1 MMELWKMQKANVYTF
16 FITCFPSLSPPGKE
30 KVFVKNSCANNT
42 NLKTDNTDARVP
54 ERQKLE
60 QSKSDH
66 NFLSLPVGDRRRKKV
81 CDHLGVVCFE
91 TVAARVCCRSLLCV
105 LVLQAESRHAADQV
119 PHSAGA
125 IECTSRWAPLPP
137 RILQV

>member
-1 MMELWKMQKANVYTF
+1 MELWKMQKANVYTF

-60 QSKSDH
+60 QSKVITTF
-66 NFLSLPVGDRRRKKV
+66 FLCLWETGEEKKFV
-81 CDHLGVVCFE
+81 I
-91 TVAARVCCRSLLCV
+91 TWALCV
-105 LVLQAESRHAADQV
+105 LKQLRQEFV
-119 PHSAGA
+119 AGA
-125 IECTSRWAPLPP
+125 CCVFWCCKLNPGMPLTRCRTVPVPLNVRLGGPP
-137 RILQV
+137 PPLRILQV